1 MTEETLTFPVFQ
13 KSWGDKWFEQGV
25 KDDQLRTKEKWFE
38 TFDRLTEDESVRRL
52 IELAMDLE
60 LAQEVGMPQ
69 FIDEG
74 RYLVIPLDYDR
85 ELHRE
90 AHEEV
95 NGSKGPIH
103 PSALAMYEQ
112 ILGEDDD
119 PREGS
124 GVVSTGGM

>member
-13 KSWGDKWFEQGV
+13 KSWGDKWFEQGLR
-25 KDDQLRTKEKWFE
+25 DDQLRTKEKWFE
-38 TFDRLTEDESVRRL
+38 TFDRLTEDEGVRRL
-52 IELAMDLE
+52 IYLAMD
-60 LAQEVGMPQ
+60 EVGMPQ

-74 RYLVIPLDYDR
+74 RYLVIPLDYGR

-90 AHEEV
+90 AHNEV
-95 NGSKGPIH
+95 NGNSPTH
-103 PSALAMYEQ
+103 ESALAMYEQ

-124 GVVSTGGM
+124 GVVSAGGM

>member
-1 MTEETLTFPVFQ
+1 MTEEVLTFPVFQ
-13 KSWGDKWFEQGV
+13 KSWGDEWFEQGV
-25 KDDQLRTKEKWFE
+25 KDDWLLTEEKWFE
-38 TFDRLTEDESVRRL
+38 TFDRLTEDEGVRKL

-60 LAQEVGMPQ
+60 SAQNVGMPQ

-90 AHEEV
+90 AHNEV
-95 NGSKGPIH
+95 NGNSPIH

-124 GVVSTGGM
+124 GVVSAGGM